1 MIYQPRNVQP
11 SGSSIDGNINN
22 TFTMEVQT
30 NSYISAYQ
38 LLIVDFNNNNIY
50 TTWGFKLTSISKP
63 DYRYVIGNKRIHKFN
78 CRKNILHKKYGF
90 PLTMTEQEMV
100 EKLGYRKIWD
110 CGLIKYTFYKKN

>member
-11 SGSSIDGNINN
+11 SGSSIDGSINN

-50 TTWGFKLTSISKP
+50 TGTKTTLTQ
-63 DYRYVIGNKRIHKFN
+63 N
-78 CRKNILHKKYGF
+78 L
-90 PLTMTEQEMV
+90 
-100 EKLGYRKIWD
+100 
-110 CGLIKYTFYKKN
+110 